1 MVTNCTLLNQK
12 TRKCKK
18 YSSNIDVIVES
29 YEDLVRDV
37 SICEAP
43 ISTLLYNHMIFLS
56 QTTRTKLSIHAK
68 FRYFFE
74 HVWYLFYFSSLERHL
89 NHRN

>member
-18 YSSNIDVIVES
+18 DRSSIDVIVES
-29 YEDLVRDV
+29 YVDLVRDV

-43 ISTLLYNHMIFLS
+43 ISTLLYNLMIFLY
-56 QTTRTKLSIHAK
+56 QATRTKL
-68 FRYFFE
+68 
-74 HVWYLFYFSSLERHL
+74 
-89 NHRN
+89 